1 MKNMKRFTVL
11 ITIAVLVFCMAS
23 AFAAEKKAVIRVWK
37 GPHSPDDTGVF
48 ADVIKAFEA
57 ENKGATVEYTPTPWD
72 TINEKYTTAFASK
85 NPPDIIYGFTGGY
98 VDNVVGECYDF
109 RDIFSKDEFAFIK
122 KGVADSLLEE
132 TTVEGKLVS
141 IPYFTAGAAFVY
153 NVDLLKKAGFSKPPD
168 TIEEQLAYA
177 KKLTVDFDK
186 DGKIDQYGYGQLSYD
201 TAEAKPEFF
210 LFSFGCNLFNKDMSG
225 IDYDRPEGL
234 EAFKYIDQLW
244 NKDKT
249 AVPVGLYPG
258 TTMTDAFFDNKF
270 AMWVTHN
277 QIVAH
282 LKDNP
287 NFKIG
292 VSKMPKGPG
301 AGIAQGRGTYAGSG
315 FWCIAKDTKNLQ
327 LVKKFVLKLYDPK
340 YQKPIAVAFGFTP
353 SNTQT
358 VIQQDAIGKAFT
370 DAALNFGVPYR
381 FGPRVNE
388 VKQAVWR
395 AMQALQSGQL
405 GPEDAWQQ
413 AVDEG
418 KAALE

>member
-1 MKNMKRFTVL
+1 MKNKNKQLVAYVVVLFLFTV
-11 ITIAVLVFCMAS
+11 VS
-23 AFAAEKKAVIRVWK
+23 AFAADKTTVIRIWK
-37 GPHSPDDTGVF
+37 GPHSPDDPKVF
-48 ADVIKAFEA
+48 SEAIKAFEA

-98 VDNVVGECYDF
+98 VDNVVGACYDF
-109 RDIFSKDEFAFIK
+109 KEIFSKDEFAFLK
-122 KGVADSLLEE
+122 KGVAESLFEE
-132 TTVEGKLVS
+132 TTVEGRLIS
-141 IPYFTAGAAFVY
+141 IPYFTAGAAFAY
-153 NVDLLKKAGFSKPPD
+153 NIDLLKKAGYSRPPD

-177 KKLTVDFDK
+177 KKLTVELDK

-210 LFSFGCNLFNKDMSG
+210 LFSFGCNLFNKDMTD
-225 IDYDRPEGL
+225 IDYDRPEGRA
-234 EAFKYIDQLW
+234 AFEYIDRLW

-249 AVPVGLYPG
+249 AVPIGLYPG

-282 LKDNP
+282 LKDYR
-287 NFKIG
+287 NFKMG
-292 VSKMPKGPG
+292 VSRMPKGPG
-301 AGIAQGRGTYAGSG
+301 ANIAQGRGTYAGSG
-315 FWCIAKDTKNLQ
+315 FWCIARDTKNLP
-327 LVKKFVLKLYDPK
+327 LAKKLVLKLYDPK
-340 YQKPIAVAFGFTP
+340 YQKPIAAAFGFTP
-353 SNTQT
+353 SNTQI
-358 VIQQDAIGKAFT
+358 VMQQDAIGKAFT
-370 DAALNFGVPYR
+370 DAALNYGVPYR

-395 AMQALQSGQL
+395 AMQALQSGQM
-405 GPEDAWQQ
+405 GPEEAWRQ